1 MTNEKLKEIKERL
14 LEENDKRRR
23 MEQEQANA
31 CANYYERGVN
41 DALTA
46 ISFARPEQ
54 ARPEQQTQ
62 PASKTRT
69 NLDCIRT
76 MSAEEIAEWAASHLE
91 CCSCP
96 MSNDRGRACEK
107 NCAATFIK
115 WLNSPAKEGTE

>member
-46 ISFARPEQ
+46 VSFVRPERQ
-54 ARPEQQTQ
+54 AQ
-62 PASKTRT
+62 PASEVRT
-69 NLDCIRT
+69 NLDRIRA
-76 MSAEEIAEWAASHLE
+76 MSAEEIANWAKENLE
-91 CCSCP
+91 CCSCQI
-96 MSNDRGRACEK
+96 SDSQGYSCETT
-107 NCAATFIK
+107 NCMATFIK
-115 WLNSPAKEGTE
+115 WLNSPVKEDTK

>member
-46 ISFARPEQ
+46 VSFARPEQ
-54 ARPEQQTQ
+54 SQ
-62 PASKTRT
+62 PAVDVPVVHGYWTLERDPDGGNKPVCYHCSVCDSDGCHTS
-69 NLDCIRT
+69 IRIAYKYCPNCGAK
-76 MSAEEIAEWAASHLE
+76 MDGEELQNNE
-91 CCSCP
+91 
-96 MSNDRGRACEK
+96 
-107 NCAATFIK
+107 
-115 WLNSPAKEGTE
+115 